1 MIGLISLPYEVLSN
15 VVDNISFDDAFNLGR
30 TCKHYRYLLTE
41 ESISKT
47 IVQTKVRYSN
57 EALAAKAVG
66 GGNAR
71 ALRRVA
77 KRRDAL
83 ATANPFVV
91 ATIGFCDAYLYC
103 KGVLCY
109 TLDDRLRLLD
119 LHHSAQDEL
128 VISIPGL
135 LTQAL
140 SEIDDHSRGVFQVL
154 YYSDRIVSCL
164 YKSSGPD
171 PTAWLIAFH
180 LKTRGILIAH
190 ELESIDKIFVRHNK
204 QYLYYG
210 THSEIGTDGNR
221 KWVIQGYDFK
231 ARKWFDQKMH
241 LPDMVGS
248 EIGSTICFELH
259 KDYFYALSNQ
269 TSFEVEEIDWTSF
282 YHCIR
287 FPLNSPCKA
296 LLEKTEN
303 KSMWRRQHQEGPI
316 DDRWTNLSLDE
327 DESSG
332 QLKIVEARKEWYLGS
347 SRSQRTYYTTD
358 IIFPRLEKDEDLYLD
373 NLPTTCSADA
383 GSAFPSASRAQ
394 VSTSADDP
402 ASFSASTSST
412 STASSSSTA
421 STGASNTS
429 ATPPSE
435 DIDTSQLPDVPLRK
449 LIRKDDHPHHINAP
463 ARLPQN
469 THPGNDGSSQPTFTL
484 AKSRIRTYHTS
495 CSTFI
500 DLVDDPLPT
509 DWQGRQRLRLRAGSR
524 SLGPPLLYTQGPKQ
538 GLLRPPSSDLD
549 IALTEMYR
557 VPEITYWPAAQN
569 PDPNLRNEH
578 DDAIYKLLNPPSH
591 LGNVEGT
598 ADERSMVYVTG
609 ARDEPQALIFIAF
622 DPAIKLAG
630 LKRWGGLCR
639 KGVGEGPHIDGRA
652 TGYNAKEVGLNEGA
666 YVDVGER
673 DRTVTVDR
681 KGKGK
686 ERATCSEVFMGQ
698 SDAAECRTVDVHD
711 KGAFSRNKVGV
722 GPKRTSWAW
731 KERAMYQDINLG
743 YYFGLDRVG

>member
-1 MIGLISLPYEVLSN
+1 M
-15 VVDNISFDDAFNLGR
+15 
-30 TCKHYRYLLTE
+30 T
-41 ESISKT
+41 
-47 IVQTKVRYSN
+47 
-57 EALAAKAVG
+57 VG

-83 ATANPFVV
+83 ATASPFVV
-91 ATIGFCDAYLYC
+91 ATIGFCDAYLYSN
-103 KGVLCY
+103 GVLCY

-119 LHHSAQDEL
+119 LHRSGENEL

-140 SEIDDHSRGVFQVL
+140 SEIADHSRGVFQVL
-154 YYSDRIVSCL
+154 YYSDKILSCL

-171 PTAWLIAFH
+171 STAWLIALH
-180 LKTRGILIAH
+180 LRTRGILVAH
-190 ELESIDKIFVRHNK
+190 ELESTDKIFVRHNK

-221 KWVIQGYDFK
+221 KWVIHGFEFRT
-231 ARKWFDQKMH
+231 RKWFDQKVH

-248 EIGSTICFELH
+248 EIGSTICFEFH

-282 YHCIR
+282 YHCVR
-287 FPLNSPCKA
+287 FPLNSPCKT
-296 LLEKTEN
+296 LLETTEN

-316 DDRWTNLSLDE
+316 DDRWTNLRLDE

-332 QLKIVEARKEWYLGS
+332 QLRIVEARKEWYMGS
-347 SRSQRTYYTTD
+347 SKSQRTYYTTE
-358 IIFPRLEKDEDLYLD
+358 IIFPELERDEDAHLND
-373 NLPTTCSADA
+373 LPALSPSNT
-383 GSAFPSASRAQ
+383 GFPSSSASWAHA
-394 VSTSADDP
+394 STTTEEP
-402 ASFSASTSST
+402 ASLSASST
-412 STASSSSTA
+412 SIASSSSTT
-421 STGASNTS
+421 STYTSNTTAS
-429 ATPPSE
+429 PSSE
-435 DIDTSQLPDVPLRK
+435 EIDTSDLPNVPLLR
-449 LIRKDDHPHHINAP
+449 LLQKDDHPHHLKPP

-495 CSTFI
+495 CSTFL

-509 DWQGRQRLRLRAGSR
+509 DWQGTQRLRLRAGSR
-524 SLGPPLLYTQGPKQ
+524 SLGPPLLYPN
-538 GLLRPPSSDLD
+538 GLLRRPSPDLD
-549 IALTEMYR
+549 IALAEMYR
-557 VPEITYWPAAQN
+557 PREVQFWPPAQH
-569 PDPNLRNEH
+569 PDSKYSNEH
-578 DDAIYKLLNPPSH
+578 VDAIYRLMNPPSH

-609 ARDEPQALIFIAF
+609 AGDGPQALIFIAF

-652 TGYNAKEVGLNEGA
+652 TGNTAAEMEHEGQT
-666 YVDVGER
+666 YVDVDER
-673 DRTVTVDR
+673 DRTVTVER

-686 ERATCSEVFMGQ
+686 ERARC
-698 SDAAECRTVDVHD
+698 SDAATMHNTAAGCVRVDVHER
-711 KGAFSRNKVGV
+711 GAATGKKVGV
-722 GPKRTSWAW
+722 GLGRDNWAW
-731 KERAMYQDINLG
+731 KEKAMYQDINLG
-743 YYFGLDRVG
+743 YYFGLEPSG